1 MQSNTMSETISSQPT
16 PSVDMSVA
24 TLDDLDPGN
33 YFPLLLGS
41 EALRQ
46 NALEG
51 LVASWGN
58 RRPFY
63 IRQNGILSVMCGRAR
78 DVREVWLDAA
88 RFTVEVPRREGYELL
103 DMFGGLESVLQMDGI
118 RHNRIRK
125 LMNPSFTNAGLNALK
140 ADAARIIAEK
150 LDRIARIGPKFDAV
164 SDFAEDLVTRVMLEA
179 SFKLT
184 PEHCAIFVTMQCEM
198 GKLATY
204 VAGEAM
210 PPSFIDAGLA
220 VRNAVDDIVR
230 RRRADPGIDLISS
243 LITAQEDGQSL
254 TDAELFGQINSIAT
268 AGIGTTANTLAGGI
282 MLLCRNRDQL
292 ELLKQEP
299 HLIDSAVAECL
310 RFHGPGLLAFVR
322 FATKDTEVGGTRIPK
337 DMPVYV
343 SAQAAGFDPSEQ
355 EDPFRFDIRRN
366 NRSILTFGTGPHHCI
381 GQRLA
386 TYILRTAL
394 SELIKR
400 FPEMRLADSEF
411 RPVYGGLAGELAP
424 QSVPMMT
431 H

>member
-1 MQSNTMSETISSQPT
+1 MQNSTTAEPVLANQT
-16 PSVDMSVA
+16 PSIDMSVA
-24 TLDDLDPGN
+24 TLDELDPGN

-41 EALRQ
+41 EVLRQ

-88 RFTVEVPRREGYELL
+88 RFTVEVPEREGYELL
-103 DMFGGLESVLQMDGI
+103 DMFGGLESVLQMDGV

-140 ADAARIIAEK
+140 ADAALIIAEK

-184 PEHCAIFVTMQCEM
+184 PEHCAVFVTMQREM

-210 PPSFIDAGLA
+210 PRSFIDAGLA
-220 VRNAVDDIVR
+220 VRDAVDDIVR

-322 FATKDTEVGGTRIPK
+322 FATEDTEVGGTRIPK

-394 SELIKR
+394 SELIRR
-400 FPEMRLADSEF
+400 FPEMRLADSGF

-424 QSVPMMT
+424 RSVPMLT